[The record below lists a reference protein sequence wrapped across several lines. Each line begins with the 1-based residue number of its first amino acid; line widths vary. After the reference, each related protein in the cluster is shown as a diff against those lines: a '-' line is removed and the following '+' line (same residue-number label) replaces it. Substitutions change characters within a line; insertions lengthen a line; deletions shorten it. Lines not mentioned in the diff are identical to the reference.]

1 MMRKRMTPRKDRAYF
16 RDKANIAKRI
26 NYSINVPRGG
36 IRL

>member
-1 MMRKRMTPRKDRAYF
+1 MKRIKLSPRRDRAYF
-16 RDKANIAKRI
+16 RNKANIAKSI